1 MKEEIIKMFA
11 KNISYDLQ
19 DIIIVGLNEDKE
31 DMPICTAC
39 INFIYELKE
48 KGINAYIEYFSDS
61 LREFIYNEIK
71 KYIGR

>member
-11 KNISYDLQ
+11 KNIGCDLQ

-31 DMPICTAC
+31 DMPYCIAC

-48 KGINAYIEYFSDS
+48 KGLNAYMDYFSDS
-61 LREFIYNEIK
+61 LRELIYNEIK
-71 KYIGR
+71 RYVGR